1 MIKFYQSEDDGM
13 AASLEGSLLYDDK
26 IGAYPPGFLGICVK
40 KHTRKLRSFALH
52 FIGRMI

>member
-1 MIKFYQSEDDGM
+1 M
-13 AASLEGSLLYDDK
+13 AATPEGSLFYDDK
-26 IGAYPPGFLGICVK
+26 IGVYPPAFLGICRK